1 MSIKRILTSTLVKRI
16 LTSAL
21 LISVIIVVISLD
33 WLCSLTV
40 VLFIAAGL
48 YEFFLMLEHKGTVTY
63 KYFGVVLGSLI
74 PISIMLRFE
83 LTKGWEFL
91 FIILALLFL
100 IIMQFKRHQH
110 TGAII
115 GISTTVFGIVY
126 ISWSFSFLIKIR
138 YLERGLILLA
148 ALLLL
153 TKSCDVGAYLIG
165 SRFGKHPLAPSI
177 SPHKTIEGSLG
188 GIIFSILA
196 AIIFKPIL
204 GFSYLTLVLLGI
216 GMSILGQLGDISESL
231 IKRDCQVKD
240 SGSIFPGMG
249 GVLDQID
256 SLLFTAPVFYFFLS
270 VFLPR

>member
-1 MSIKRILTSTLVKRI
+1 MLVKRI

-21 LISVIIVVISLD
+21 LIATIILVISID

-40 VLFIAAGL
+40 VLFIIAGL
-48 YEFFLMLEHKGTVTY
+48 YEFFLMLERKGTATY
-63 KYFGVVLGSLI
+63 RYFGIALGSLI
-74 PISIMLRFE
+74 PVSIMLRFE

-91 FIILALLFL
+91 FIVLALLFL
-100 IIMQFKRHQH
+100 VIMQFKRRQH

-115 GISTTVFGIVY
+115 GISTTIFGIVY
-126 ISWSFSFLIKIR
+126 ISWSFSFLVKIR
-138 YLERGLILLA
+138 YLEDGLVLLA
-148 ALLLL
+148 ALLLI
-153 TKSCDVGAYLIG
+153 TKSCDIGAYLIG
-165 SRFGKHPLAPSI
+165 SRFGKHPLVPSI
-177 SPHKTIEGSLG
+177 SPHKTIEGALG

-196 AIIFKPIL
+196 TIIFKPTL
-204 GFSYLTLVLLGI
+204 HFSYPTLILLGV

-240 SGSIFPGMG
+240 SGNIFPGLG

-270 VFLPR
+270 VFLPK